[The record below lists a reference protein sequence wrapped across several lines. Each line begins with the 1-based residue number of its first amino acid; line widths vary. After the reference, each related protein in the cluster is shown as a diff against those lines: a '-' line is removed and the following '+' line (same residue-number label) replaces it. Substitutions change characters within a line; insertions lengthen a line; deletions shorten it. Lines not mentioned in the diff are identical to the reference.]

1 MDLCHLNKGINYDLS
16 RLAMDYKN
24 KIIAEIE
31 TTPASL
37 LPEVLN
43 FIQSLKSKS
52 TVTPKPNLVSKSK
65 SSHPTEEVIIYTDGA
80 CTGNPGA
87 GGYGAVL
94 IFGDRRQEIS
104 GGYQLTTNNRME
116 MMGAIAALKCL
127 EKKSQVKLHS
137 DSKYI
142 VDAIVKGWA
151 KKWQANGW
159 KRNKKE
165 MAKNP
170 DLWQELL
177 DLCQIHDVEFIWVKG
192 HAGIPENER
201 CDRLAVSAAQ
211 QRNLATDKGYAS

>member
-1 MDLCHLNKGINYDLS
+1 
-16 RLAMDYKN
+16 MDYKG

-31 TTPASL
+31 TIPESL

-43 FIQSLKSKS
+43 FIQSLQSKS
-52 TVTPKPNLVSKSK
+52 APSRKVTVPKDSKLSNPREK
-65 SSHPTEEVIIYTDGA
+65 IIIYTDGA

-94 IFGDRRQEIS
+94 IYGDRREEIS
-104 GGYQLTTNNRME
+104 GGYKLTTNNRME
-116 MMGAIAALKCL
+116 MMGAIAALKSL
-127 EKKSQVKLHS
+127 KHKSKVKLHS

-142 VDAIVKGWA
+142 VDAVVKGWA
-151 KKWQANGW
+151 RKWQANGW
-159 KRNKKE
+159 RRNKKE

-192 HAGIPENER
+192 HAGIAENER
-201 CDRLAVSAAQ
+201 CDRLAVDAAHQ
-211 QRNLATDKGYAS
+211 PNLPPDTGYSY

>member
-1 MDLCHLNKGINYDLS
+1 MNYKD
-16 RLAMDYKN
+16 

-31 TTPASL
+31 TIPPSL

-43 FIQSLKSKS
+43 FIQSLQSKS
-52 TVTPKPNLVSKSK
+52 AKSRQPNLGGNSKFSN
-65 SSHPTEEVIIYTDGA
+65 SGEQIIIYTDGA

-94 IFGDRRQEIS
+94 IDGDRRKEIS
-104 GGYQLTTNNRME
+104 GGYKLTTNNRME
-116 MMGAIAALKCL
+116 MMAAIAALKSL
-127 EKKSQVKLHS
+127 EPNSKVKLHS

-142 VDAIVKGWA
+142 VDAVVKGWA

-177 DLCQIHDVEFIWVKG
+177 ALCQIHDVEFIWVKG

-201 CDRLAVSAAQ
+201 SDRLAVTAAQ
-211 QRNLATDKGYAS
+211 QRNLPPDMGYSNF

>member
-1 MDLCHLNKGINYDLS
+1 M
-16 RLAMDYKN
+16 
-24 KIIAEIE
+24 
-31 TTPASL
+31 
-37 LPEVLN
+37 
-43 FIQSLKSKS
+43 
-52 TVTPKPNLVSKSK
+52 
-65 SSHPTEEVIIYTDGA
+65 IIYSDRRKEI
-80 CTGNPGA
+80 A
-87 GGYGAVL
+87 GGYK
-94 IFGDRRQEIS
+94 
-104 GGYQLTTNNRME
+104 LTTNNRME
-116 MMGAIAALKCL
+116 MMAAIAALKSL
-127 EKKSQVKLHS
+127 KTKSQVTLHS

-211 QRNLATDKGYAS
+211 QRNLETDKGYVG